1 MNNNYTK
8 SSLRERIKQRIKNSN
23 VGGTAAGK
31 WSARKSQI
39 LVKRYEDAGGSYK
52 GRKNKT
58 QRSLVKWGSERWQYS
73 SNKSKGKGRYLPEK
87 VWKSMSTSDRKLAN
101 QSKYKSK
108 KQYAS
113 YPNKINNLMKSNHI
127 Y

>member
-23 VGGTAAGK
+23 VGGTGAGK

-39 LVKRYEDAGGSYK
+39 LVKRYEEAGGSYK